1 MTYKKVAFST
11 CTIQEYPV
19 ILGDNPACAN
29 GVPVTIDWKPVQSS
43 TTEVELH
50 DYIRATQRR
59 HGKEL
64 VLPVQDR
71 TQMVLDA
78 GSSME
83 DVANTVLEVDQIRKD
98 RAETF
103 NTSEFGEKMQIF
115 QERLERLPKGIVKNV
130 LKLGRAN
137 KNGVA
142 ARSA

>member
-1 MTYKKVAFST
+1 MTKQVAFST

-29 GVPVTIDWKPVQSS
+29 GVPITLGWEPVQSS

-50 DYIRATQRR
+50 DFMRAKQRR

-64 VLPVQDR
+64 ILPVQDR
-71 TQMVLDA
+71 TQMVMSA
-78 GSSME
+78 GATME
-83 DVANTVLEVDQIRKD
+83 EVADIVLQVDQIRKE

-103 NTSEFGEKMQIF
+103 NTSDFGEKMQVF
-115 QERLERLPKGIVKNV
+115 QEKLERLPKGIAKNL
-130 LKLGRAN
+130 LKLGRSN
-137 KNGVA
+137 KHVVG